1 MGMFFKTETD
11 DANANNVFFMT
22 LLTVIRENPTR
33 PNFNQELIIE
43 KFNNLLAVKNEKP
56 ASHHI
61 TSIRA
66 CCSLLSLET
75 ASKEFIEIARRANT
89 ASLANNLSVYKT
101 EYDNAQQWMN
111 NHCVS
116 LTKAPTMDD
125 ILASLRGK

>member
-22 LLTVIRENPTR
+22 LLTAIRENPTR

-101 EYDNAQQWMN
+101 EYDNAQQWMS
-111 NHCVS
+111 NHFVT

>member
-11 DANANNVFFMT
+11 DVNANTIFFMT
-22 LLTVIRENPTR
+22 LLTAIRENPTR
-33 PNFNQELIIE
+33 PNFNQEIIIE
-43 KFNNLLAVKNEKP
+43 KFTNLLAVKNEKP
-56 ASHHI
+56 ANHHI

-66 CCSLLSLET
+66 CCALLSLET
-75 ASKEFIEIARRANT
+75 ASKDFIEIAKKANQ
-89 ASLANNLSVYKT
+89 ASLANNITVYKT
-101 EYDNAQQWMN
+101 EYENAQQWMN